1 MSGRPIAHLVK
12 GSGTFAGSARLGVF
26 GNYPTFRTSTPNNGE
41 CADPTNPCMR
51 MLLRKGLVASPG
63 DVDFWDR
70 WSRRE
75 RTDTR
80 HLLPRNKDI
89 WWNEADEVKQL
100 HYDLASQ
107 SLALS
112 NPLVVLAVGSPAQR
126 WMCEFAKY
134 SESLLIE
141 DVRISV
147 HFEEDCV
154 KRVVVGCPHP
164 ETMFFSHSPMYG
176 AMMDNAINLAVGLA
190 GISTLPILEDYFS
203 LKGQDMERRRKW
215 DFRSERI
222 LPSRESRVITMAR
235 LRSFEKTHQV
245 TLDMSHIP
253 EAITQVYAYDM
264 EVEHSITGLQA
275 TLKPGQS
282 LCSAILLRYTA
293 RSHEIMGARQWP
305 NLKKATVTQAATGWT
320 SLKKAA
326 ENRMAKADD
335 RRLRK
340 GEKTKQR
347 TQSICTVCSKA
358 FLSRQGLW
366 EHKKKVH
373 DGLTFTCHFCS
384 GTWSSRS
391 GLAKHINKKHS

>member
-1 MSGRPIAHLVK
+1 
-12 GSGTFAGSARLGVF
+12 
-26 GNYPTFRTSTPNNGE
+26 
-41 CADPTNPCMR
+41 
-51 MLLRKGLVASPG
+51 MLLRKGLVALPG

-89 WWNEADEVKQL
+89 WWNEADEVKRL
-100 HYDLASQ
+100 HYNLAAQ

-112 NPLVVLAVGSPAQR
+112 NPLIVLAVGSPAQR
-126 WMCEFAKY
+126 WMCGFSEN

-141 DVRISV
+141 DVRVSV
-147 HFEEDCV
+147 HFEDDSV
-154 KRVVVGCPHP
+154 KRVVIGCPHP
-164 ETMFFSHSPMYG
+164 ETMFFSHSSMYG
-176 AMMDNAINLAVGLA
+176 VIMDNAINLATGLA
-190 GISTLPILEDYFS
+190 GIPTLPILEDYFS
-203 LKGQDMERRRKW
+203 LKGQDMDQRRKW
-215 DFRSERI
+215 DFTSERV

-235 LRSFEKTHQV
+235 LRSFEKAHQV

-264 EVEHSITGLQA
+264 EVEHSITGLQT
-275 TLKPGQS
+275 TLNPGQT

-293 RSHEIMGARQWP
+293 RSHEIMEARQWP
-305 NLKKATVTQAATGWT
+305 NLKNGTAIQAAKGWT

-326 ENRMAKADD
+326 EKRMAKADGL
-335 RRLRK
+335 RLRK
-340 GEKTKQR
+340 GEGIKAR
-347 TQSICTVCSKA
+347 TQSICTVCSQV

-373 DGLTFTCHFCS
+373 DSLQFTCSHCL

-391 GLAKHINKKHS
+391 GLAKHIKKKHS